1 VRFTV
6 NTKEFI
12 NGLELSALKGK
23 YFSSTGLKS
32 DSLSDNAFL
41 VFEENQLMIFNG
53 NDATALCVE
62 LQTEEEQDTR
72 SGNAV
77 IPIKKTVDYL
87 KKMGEI
93 SEIAVGDFVVIFSG
107 EKRVQVPSIAEH
119 EAGGF
124 ISLFRNNYMEYNLE
138 SEEITYGRDSKE
150 YQTILTVS
158 GEVFS
163 NAIQLCEITN
173 SGIYKLD
180 VNEEAF
186 TISSENGIEKF
197 ETRPAA
203 VFQKSEE
210 ATVEFTAPLHRLFPK
225 DETIKICFNDNTPI
239 FIIGENAKVLRAP
252 YVQP

>member
-1 VRFTV
+1 MRFTV

-23 YFSSTGLKS
+23 YFSSTGLKN
-32 DSLSDNAFL
+32 DSVSDNAFV
-41 VFEENQLMIFNG
+41 VFEENQLIIFNG
-53 NDATALCVE
+53 NATTALCVK

-72 SGNAV
+72 SGSAV

-93 SEIAVGDFVVIFSG
+93 SEIAVGDIVVISSG
-107 EKRVQVPSIAEH
+107 ENKVQVPSIAEH
-119 EAGGF
+119 EAAGF
-124 ISLFRNNYMEYNLE
+124 ITMFRNNYMEYDLE
-138 SEEITYGRDSKE
+138 SEDITYGRDNKE
-150 YQTILTVS
+150 YQTILNVY
-158 GEVFS
+158 GEVFA

-180 VNEEAF
+180 VNGEAF

-210 ATVEFTAPLHRLFPK
+210 ATVEFTAPLHKLFPK